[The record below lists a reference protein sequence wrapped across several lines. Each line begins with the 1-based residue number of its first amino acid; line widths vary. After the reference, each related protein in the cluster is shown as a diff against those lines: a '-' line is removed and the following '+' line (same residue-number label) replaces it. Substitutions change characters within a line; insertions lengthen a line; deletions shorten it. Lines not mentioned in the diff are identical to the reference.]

1 MAIAG
6 GTLGFFV
13 LLYFLFAK
21 FSPMISIWEFEEGLQ
36 VASKH
41 SGELP
46 DPTFAG
52 QIARGD
58 IHPGH

>member
-1 MAIAG
+1 
-6 GTLGFFV
+6 V

-41 SGELP
+41 HGELP
-46 DPTFAG
+46 DPAFAG